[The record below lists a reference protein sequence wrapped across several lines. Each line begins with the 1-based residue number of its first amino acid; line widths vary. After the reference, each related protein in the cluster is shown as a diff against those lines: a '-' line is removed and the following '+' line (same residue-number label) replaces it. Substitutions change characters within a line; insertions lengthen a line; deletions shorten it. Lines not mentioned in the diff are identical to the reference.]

1 MNRGIVGAIDGK
13 TICAISTPAGM
24 GGIAV
29 VRVSGP
35 EAIRI
40 ANGLFSRDLESLE
53 SHKAAFGKIVRGEE
67 VLDECL
73 ATVFRAPGTFTGE
86 DTVEIAV
93 HGSTFIQSELVRWLI

>member
-1 MNRGIVGAIDGK
+1 
-13 TICAISTPAGM
+13 M

-40 ANGLFSRDLESLE
+40 ANGLFSRDLEGLE

-86 DTVEIAV
+86 DTVEIAG
-93 HGSTFIQSELVRWLI
+93 HGSTFIQPELVRWLIDAGCRHAGPGEFTARRAGTQRL